1 MELAPDLAKT
11 PSEAARHKPSH
22 KPPHGIFCLPVLL
35 CIALPWLNPFAGGPS
50 PATVPLLIS
59 LACVG
64 MLMLLMR
71 LHVSAMGSTITLFF
85 IAAYAL
91 LALTFAVFYENF
103 SLEHAALLVALL
115 AMAMCAC
122 VGVGI
127 AKHSGAIGA
136 LGASG
141 ASGTPDL
148 AEQSRGLAKTLAWA
162 WLLAA
167 LANAVIGLCQIWGW
181 SGQFAPWM
189 HTPSA
194 DELLATGNLR
204 QRNQLASLCSIGFAA
219 LLYLLGTAPRAAPRP
234 DGNMRAGVGGDLSAA
249 KLSLMVTSASA
260 STSAARAATATA
272 AAGAWQ
278 PNHPTKRWSIRLGAA
293 LALLLLAMAS
303 AASLSRVGLVQ
314 WLAMTVLCA
323 LWWRALARP
332 VRWLAAASVP
342 LYALC
347 SAVLPIIGG
356 PGLTA
361 FARLSHEVGCSG
373 RSVLYRDVW
382 GLVLD
387 KPWLGWGWRELA
399 YAHYSA
405 FGAPQAAPRF
415 CDILDNAHNLPL
427 HVAVE
432 FGLPAA
438 SALCLA
444 ALAGLYAAKPWRQ
457 ANPLRQMAWL
467 VLLVT
472 GLHSLTEYPLWYG
485 PFQMA
490 FGLAVGLVA
499 QSGLATSA
507 GRKAFAK
514 DTAYANEPPKDLKTR
529 QFIKKYANVSVIW
542 SFIAMVFILFAAYA
556 AWDYQ
561 RVSQIYLPPE
571 ERLPQYAQDTMAH
584 VNQSFLFQK
593 HARFAQL
600 MLLPPDLPSA
610 PQALQ
615 LASGLLHFS
624 PEPRVIERLIE
635 AAILLGQDDLA
646 LLHMARYRAAYPKEF
661 ALWQP
666 TRRAK
671 PADPGATEPAE
682 PAKPG
687 MAQ

>member
-11 PSEAARHKPSH
+11 PSDAAWHKPSH
-22 KPPHGIFCLPVLL
+22 KPPHGTFSLPVLL

-64 MLMLLMR
+64 MLMLLMLLMR
-71 LHVSAMGSTITLFF
+71 LHVSAVGSTITLFF
-85 IAAYAL
+85 IAVYVL
-91 LALTFAVFYENF
+91 LAVTFAVFYQNF

-115 AMAMCAC
+115 AMAMCAG
-122 VGVGI
+122 VGAGI
-127 AKHSGAIGA
+127 AKYSGAIGA
-136 LGASG
+136 LGT
-141 ASGTPDL
+141 SGTPDL

-219 LLYLLGTAPRAAPRP
+219 LLYLLGTAQRGASRP
-234 DGNMRAGVGGDLSAA
+234 YVN
-249 KLSLMVTSASA
+249 T
-260 STSAARAATATA
+260 
-272 AAGAWQ
+272 
-278 PNHPTKRWSIRLGAA
+278 PIRLGAA
-293 LALLLLAMAS
+293 AALLLLAMAS

-314 WLAMTVLCA
+314 WLAMAVLCA
-323 LWWRALARP
+323 LWWRALAGP

-347 SAVLPIIGG
+347 SAVLPLIGG
-356 PGLTA
+356 PSLTA

-405 FGAPQAAPRF
+405 FGAPDSAPRF

-427 HVAVE
+427 HLAVE

-438 SALCLA
+438 LALCLA
-444 ALAGLYAAKPWRQ
+444 ALAGLYAAKPWRE

-507 GRKAFAK
+507 GRKIIANDK
-514 DTAYANEPPKDLKTR
+514 TYANETPKDLKTR
-529 QFIKKYANVSVIW
+529 RFIKNYANVRVIW
-542 SFIAMVFILFAAYA
+542 SFIAMVFILFAGYA

-561 RVSQIYLPPE
+561 RVGQIYLPPE

-600 MLLPPDLPSA
+600 MLLPPDLPNA

-624 PEPRVIERLIE
+624 PEPRVIERLVE
-635 AAILLGQDDLA
+635 AAILLGQDEVA

-661 ALWQP
+661 AAWQP

-671 PADPGATEPAE
+671 PASAEPVE